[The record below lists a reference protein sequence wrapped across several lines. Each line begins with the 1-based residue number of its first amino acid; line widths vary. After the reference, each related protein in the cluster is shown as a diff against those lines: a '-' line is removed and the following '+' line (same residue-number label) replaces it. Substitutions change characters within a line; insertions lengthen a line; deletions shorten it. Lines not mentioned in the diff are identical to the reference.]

1 MDAVPCR
8 YGQAGPCT
16 PDSDREELEMQAAQ
30 LPGVWESGNSFAS
43 DNSWDSS
50 KTGAPAPCVC
60 DWRSNPYHLRR
71 CNWWH
76 CGPPKKAVSADG
88 IIQFYRNKHNN
99 EHVSDFNAMVKVG
112 GSDMWMILD
121 TSTSTTWVMS
131 VACFTVGCQKVKTY
145 SGSFIPAMPPL
156 PAPIDLLEGGLFQI
170 LSMVGIN
177 GHTSVNLGGVS
188 VSGAP
193 FQFGVLDL
201 GTLNPMAFNHTGV
214 VGLAYWEENWPWQLI
229 IIDPML
235 SILDFMRCGS
245 IFYPI
250 PMVPIP
256 TPKDFPLWAMPPS
269 FPSGFMLKFSFFFG
283 DTGGCFF
290 MNKAPAAFQ
299 RSGMSRVMLM
309 PMPAIKLLNP
319 SWMFMIQDVRVGSH
333 SLRPCLIPA
342 LCRGHFATGQFAV
355 TGPLFPML
363 AMLEA
368 VAAPL
373 TCEHL
378 ELLPQVSFVIMGK
391 RFVLDRQDYTI
402 LGWSFDTVQCMTAF
416 TPEFQLIPGMDLW
429 GLGDT
434 FIRAYY
440 LQLDVQPLRSAKL
453 GLADQPYY
461 EKNGCTGS
469 GVGPVAKIKDPKV
482 ESSNR
487 RGADASNAGTKERG
501 ASGASMFWK
510 RRQNWE
516 DDIRGMAANK
526 QQEAADAGGPKCEP
540 VRGDDGQVRFR
551 TAGGRCLEPWQ
562 GQELMRRG
570 LASQE
575 GSSEGLKSASDAA
588 FGSVLVQT
596 AGARPGDASPSHSSR
611 PLDADADFDVGGALA
626 SLADDARE
634 PRRSDWEEV
643 RTLRDLPSNLQAG
656 LASITGGLSR
666 LSADQVTAASKD
678 ADVSD
683 PALHSDQDRL
693 AALSPEERREA
704 FGLGRDGC
712 AYRHPSVD
720 WETLPSGKR
729 GHGGPQ
735 TTTGE
740 PIGCNLHGEPVVLPR
755 LATEVASPAQELEL
769 IRNMSAIMRHIEAT
783 MNVSSASTI
792 QYWRGESEPLI
803 HALAA
808 DTLAEYRSLVERA
821 QREAADHGLASNDM
835 LERIRAFVMRQD
847 TDPRDAEEAVRQAM
861 SRIVKP
867 PKRQSA
873 SPNRPPVTS
882 PPKAVHKSD
891 AGLFPFGPT
900 DLAAEEAAA
909 AKETLQ
915 AERQLRASAR
925 AARLESARHLLH
937 HAGLAAQTLGAKGG
951 HAAWDDVRVAVE
963 PSRRSIS
970 LRAYSQGRPAS
981 LAQAGGGPVLLQ
993 TSASGEDASAPH
1005 SGDSGTLERLAV
1017 LTALEVV
1024 STAHRQSIESAVT
1037 AMLTALESAEL
1048 DHGSHSEQPE
1058 FPWTATYAQPHDSD

>member
-1 MDAVPCR
+1 MEASR
-8 YGQAGPCT
+8 LAAG
-16 PDSDREELEMQAAQ
+16 R
-30 LPGVWESGNSFAS
+30 GVH
-43 DNSWDSS
+43 
-50 KTGAPAPCVC
+50 PA
-60 DWRSNPYHLRR
+60 
-71 CNWWH
+71 
-76 CGPPKKAVSADG
+76 
-88 IIQFYRNKHNN
+88 
-99 EHVSDFNAMVKVG
+99 
-112 GSDMWMILD
+112 
-121 TSTSTTWVMS
+121 
-131 VACFTVGCQKVKTY
+131 
-145 SGSFIPAMPPL
+145 
-156 PAPIDLLEGGLFQI
+156 
-170 LSMVGIN
+170 
-177 GHTSVNLGGVS
+177 
-188 VSGAP
+188 
-193 FQFGVLDL
+193 
-201 GTLNPMAFNHTGV
+201 
-214 VGLAYWEENWPWQLI
+214 
-229 IIDPML
+229 
-235 SILDFMRCGS
+235 
-245 IFYPI
+245 
-250 PMVPIP
+250 
-256 TPKDFPLWAMPPS
+256 
-269 FPSGFMLKFSFFFG
+269 
-283 DTGGCFF
+283 
-290 MNKAPAAFQ
+290 APAAD
-299 RSGMSRVMLM
+299 GHDAV
-309 PMPAIKLLNP
+309 LL
-319 SWMFMIQDVRVGSH
+319 Q
-333 SLRPCLIPA
+333 
-342 LCRGHFATGQFAV
+342 
-355 TGPLFPML
+355 
-363 AMLEA
+363 
-368 VAAPL
+368 
-373 TCEHL
+373 
-378 ELLPQVSFVIMGK
+378 
-391 RFVLDRQDYTI
+391 
-402 LGWSFDTVQCMTAF
+402 
-416 TPEFQLIPGMDLW
+416 
-429 GLGDT
+429 
-434 FIRAYY
+434 
-440 LQLDVQPLRSAKL
+440 
-453 GLADQPYY
+453 
-461 EKNGCTGS
+461 
-469 GVGPVAKIKDPKV
+469 
-482 ESSNR
+482 
-487 RGADASNAGTKERG
+487 
-501 ASGASMFWK
+501 
-510 RRQNWE
+510 
-516 DDIRGMAANK
+516 
-526 QQEAADAGGPKCEP
+526 
-540 VRGDDGQVRFR
+540 
-551 TAGGRCLEPWQ
+551 
-562 GQELMRRG
+562 
-570 LASQE
+570 
-575 GSSEGLKSASDAA
+575 
-588 FGSVLVQT
+588 
-596 AGARPGDASPSHSSR
+596 
-611 PLDADADFDVGGALA
+611 
-626 SLADDARE
+626 
-634 PRRSDWEEV
+634 
-643 RTLRDLPSNLQAG
+643 
-656 LASITGGLSR
+656 
-666 LSADQVTAASKD
+666 
-678 ADVSD
+678 
-683 PALHSDQDRL
+683 
-693 AALSPEERREA
+693 A